1 MTIKQQ
7 GGIFGRNP
15 TFNDVTVDNDL
26 TVNKELT
33 VLDTASIARKSTDGD
48 VLTLKKDSTTVT
60 KFGSVSGVVSY
71 IVLDPRTSSAKG
83 AGFLGSSADAS
94 EGIIQGVDGSGA
106 TAGGTITLGT
116 LANPFKELYLGGD
129 VHVASGQGIDFSA
142 TSGTGTSELLN
153 DYEEGTWTPTYTTD
167 GTDFGSV
174 TYDTQDGHYTKIGNV
189 VVLRAYLRTDAI
201 TVGSASGNVV
211 VGGLPFSASNSR
223 NAGSVIPSAFIGD
236 HPIMIQASGSTAYLY
251 YQASASGTTSLLQVA
266 DLNTGAND
274 NTIVFTVTYQAS

>member
-15 TFNDVTVDNDL
+15 TFNNVEADGTL
-26 TVNKELT
+26 TVSGQTTFNSNITIQNDTTPKISILDSNSGFDAATFTSENGGRDLAIFAPQDIIFEQSGMETARFLDGGGLT
-33 VLDTASIARKSTDGD
+33 FNGDTAAANA
-48 VLTLKKDSTTVT
+48 
-60 KFGSVSGVVSY
+60 
-71 IVLDPRTSSAKG
+71 LD
-83 AGFLGSSADAS
+83 
-94 EGIIQGVDGSGA
+94 
-106 TAGGTITLGT
+106 
-116 LANPFKELYLGGD
+116 
-129 VHVASGQGIDFSA
+129 
-142 TSGTGTSELLN
+142 
-153 DYEEGTWTPTYTTD
+153 DYEQGTWTPTYTTD

-251 YQASASGTTSLLQVA
+251 YQASASGATSLLQVA

>member
-48 VLTLKKDSTTVT
+48 ILTLKKDSTAVT

-83 AGFLGSSADAS
+83 SGFLGSSANAS

-106 TAGGTITLGT
+106 LAGGTITLGT

-142 TSGTGTSELLN
+142 TSGTGTSELFD
-153 DYEEGTWTPTYTTD
+153 DYEEGSFQPTHGGFDMSTT
-167 GTDFGSV
+167 GLYAKIGSV
-174 TYDTQDGHYTKIGNV
+174 VYFYF
-189 VVLRAYLRTDAI
+189 DA
-201 TVGSASGNVV
+201 TSNSSAATTNII
-211 VGGLPFSASNSR
+211 GGLPYTNGSTHSVFQVGYTNAGVTGGYISASSTNLVLTISGGTAAD
-223 NAGSVIPSAFIGD
+223 NLSANERVV
-236 HPIMIQASGSTAYLY
+236 ASGFYR
-251 YQASASGTTSLLQVA
+251 
-266 DLNTGAND
+266 
-274 NTIVFTVTYQAS
+274 I

>member
-48 VLTLKKDSTTVT
+48 ILTLKKDSTAVT

-83 AGFLGSSADAS
+83 SGFLGSSADAS

-106 TAGGTITLGT
+106 LAGGTITLGT

-142 TSGTGTSELLN
+142 TSGTGTSELFS
-153 DYEEGTWTPTYTTD
+153 DYEEGNWTPAIGGDATYTTQT
-167 GTDFGSV
+167 GR
-174 TYDTQDGHYTKIGNV
+174 YTKVGRV
-189 VVLRAYLRTDAI
+189 VYFLCDI
-201 TVGSASGNVV
+201 TINIRGTGSPSVIS
-211 VGGLPFSASNSR
+211 GLPFTAVGANPCFAGYFSGLAASVVSISPFLGATSINLYGLTA
-223 NAGSVIPSAFIGD
+223 AGTT
-236 HPIMIQASGSTAYLY
+236 ASGLNLLGDGSRLML
-251 YQASASGTTSLLQVA
+251 SGFYEV
-266 DLNTGAND
+266 
-274 NTIVFTVTYQAS
+274 

>member
-94 EGIIQGVDGSGA
+94 EGIIQGVDGSGSV
-106 TAGGTITLGT
+106 AGGTITLGT

-142 TSGTGTSELLN
+142 TSGTGTSELFD
-153 DYEEGTWTPTYTTD
+153 DYEEGTWTPTGISA
-167 GTDFGSV
+167 GTV
-174 TYDTQDGHYTKIGNV
+174 DTARYTKIGDV
-189 VVLRAYLRTDAI
+189 VTITLTVSGAI
-201 TVGSASGNVV
+201 TLTNGTI
-211 VGGLPFSASNSR
+211 GGLPYSA
-223 NAGSVIPSAFIGD
+223 I
-236 HPIMIQASGSTAYLY
+236 
-251 YQASASGTTSLLQVA
+251 TTSCPWYFADFAVGSGEIPMPTIAGTSILLRTADQV
-266 DLNTGAND
+266 TGAVSTLSD
-274 NTIVFTVTYQAS
+274 LTGTYISITTTYHV